1 MQVSKKINIKNW
13 NNEEC
18 QGGGALEKLKEHST
32 KELHDE
38 LIKRG
43 GVESYFLD
51 PYKKIELVLENEK
64 VQIEGPATILIVTD

>member
-1 MQVSKKINIKNW
+1 MEKI
-13 NNEEC
+13 
-18 QGGGALEKLKEHST
+18 KEHST

-51 PYKKIELVLENEK
+51 PYKKIELILENEK